1 MWMVAREARVKS
13 DRFCLT
19 DVLNVSAQLV
29 SLLLPPLLSLVSW
42 RLSQSHQM
50 Q

>member
-19 DVLNVSAQLV
+19 DVLNMSAQLV
-29 SLLLPPLLSLVSW
+29 SLLVPPLLSLVSW
-42 RLSQSHQM
+42 KLNQSH
-50 Q
+50 